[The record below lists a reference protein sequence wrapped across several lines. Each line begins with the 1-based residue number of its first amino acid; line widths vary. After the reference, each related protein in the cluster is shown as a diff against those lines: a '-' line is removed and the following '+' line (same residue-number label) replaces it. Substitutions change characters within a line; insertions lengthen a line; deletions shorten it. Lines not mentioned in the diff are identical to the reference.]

1 MRKLLVYIHGK
12 NGSAAEAE
20 HYRPLFP
27 GYAVRGLAYRSQT
40 PWEAQEEFPSYISP
54 LSRQYETITL
64 IANSLGAY
72 LAMNAG
78 IETFIQRAFFISPV
92 VDMEKLIGKM
102 LTWAKVSEDELKEK
116 SVIRTD
122 FGEELS
128 WEYLKYVREH
138 PLTWS
143 APTAILYG
151 GKDNLT
157 DYETIADFAQKRGA
171 SLTVMEGGEH
181 WFHTEEQMAFLDAWL
196 RTHSE
201 DRTSAKNS

>member
-1 MRKLLVYIHGK
+1 MRKLIVYIHGK
-12 NGSAAEAE
+12 NGSSAEAE
-20 HYRPLFP
+20 RYRPLFP
-27 GYAVRGLAYRSQT
+27 GYEVRGLPYRSQT
-40 PWEAQEEFPSYISP
+40 PWEAKEEFPAYLAP
-54 LSRQYETITL
+54 LSRQYEAIAL

-78 IETFIQRAFFISPV
+78 LETFIQRAFFISPV

-102 LTWAKVSEDELKEK
+102 MSCAKVSEAELKEK
-116 SVIRTD
+116 GVIRTD
-122 FGEELS
+122 FGEDLS

-138 PLTWS
+138 PLKWN

-151 GKDNLT
+151 STDDLT
-157 DYETIADFAQKRGA
+157 DYETIAGFAQKHGA

-196 RTHSE
+196 WTHSE
-201 DRTSAKNS
+201 IL